1 MFLFVTILI
10 IFKKERNSEF
20 KEDDDQIKI
29 DIIQSYKMLWNI
41 FKIKHMKLLLMAILT
56 SMVNIF
62 IELFCGKLDRIILQ
76 T

>member
-1 MFLFVTILI
+1 MFVTILI
-10 IFKKERNSEF
+10 MFKKERNSEL
-20 KEDDDQIKI
+20 KDDEDQIKI
-29 DIIQSYKMLWNI
+29 DIIQSYKMLWSI

-62 IELFCGKLDRIILQ
+62 LELFSGKLDRIILQ

>member
-10 IFKKERNSEF
+10 IFKKERNSKF

>member
-1 MFLFVTILI
+1 VFLFVTILI
-10 IFKKERNSEF
+10 IFKKERNSEL

-62 IELFCGKLDRIILQ
+62 IELFSGKLNRIIL
-76 T
+76 

>member
-10 IFKKERNSEF
+10 IFKKERNSEL

-62 IELFCGKLDRIILQ
+62 IELFSGKLNRIIL
-76 T
+76 

>member
-10 IFKKERNSEF
+10 IFKKERNSEL

-62 IELFCGKLDRIILQ
+62 KELFSGKLDRILQ